1 MHNRLTLNTTNNNLL
16 YISLTEIEETFRSNL
31 HSHPNLEILLFLEGN
46 GYIQT
51 NNNEIPVK
59 KNDIVIINENC
70 IHVELTKGLKFYA
83 IGIKS
88 TSMYLKETFK
98 KNIIYFNLNDND
110 YKIMLSLYE
119 LIYQQNLNKHEFS
132 SHITNNIIDTILLLL
147 IKKYDLLVQEISNE
161 SNDSSLIE
169 SIKQVIDNFYYQDFK
184 LDDIADRLSQSKST
198 ICHKFKKHTGLSI
211 MQYKIQKQI
220 EEAKN
225 LLVISDMNIS
235 QIASL
240 VGFNSASYFTK
251 IFKDIYGM
259 SPKEYK
265 KRQEC

>member
-31 HSHPNLEILLFLEGN
+31 HSHPNLEILLFIDGN

-51 NNNEIPVK
+51 NNKVIPVK

-88 TSMYLKETFK
+88 TSMFLKETFT

-110 YKIMLSLYE
+110 YRIMLALYE
-119 LIYQQNLNKHEFS
+119 LIYQQNLNKHEFTS
-132 SHITNNIIDTILLLL
+132 NITNNIIDSILLLL
-147 IKKYDLLVQEISNE
+147 TKKYDLLVKEITRKSD
-161 SNDSSLIE
+161 DSGLVD
-169 SIKQVIDNFYYQDFK
+169 SIKQIIENYYYQDLK
-184 LDDIADRLSQSKST
+184 LDDIANSLSQSKST
-198 ICHKFKKHTGLSI
+198 ICHEFKKHTGLSI
-211 MQYKIQKQI
+211 IQYKIQRQI

-225 LLVISDMNIS
+225 LLIMSDMSIS

-240 VGFNSASYFTK
+240 VGFDSASYFTK
-251 IFKDIYGM
+251 IFKDTYGM